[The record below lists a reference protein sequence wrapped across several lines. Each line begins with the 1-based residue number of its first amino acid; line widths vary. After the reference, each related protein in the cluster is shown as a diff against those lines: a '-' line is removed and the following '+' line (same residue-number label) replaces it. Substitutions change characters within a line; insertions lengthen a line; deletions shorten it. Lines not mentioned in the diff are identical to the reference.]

1 VRALR
6 LIGGAL
12 AAAALL
18 SACGSGVGLI
28 PSDSAATLHDD
39 LANIQ
44 LAFSTPDCTL
54 AAAYVAKANDD
65 FDNLPQSISR
75 KLLTQLQTAMNAVA
89 ADEQRQCHNATTGP
103 TSGSSSPTG
112 PTGSTGSSSTTSST
126 TTSTTTSSST
136 SSSSTSTSTSQTGT
150 TGVTGSTCTTTT
162 GVGGGT
168 PACDGTTS
176 SSGIGGGGTGTG
188 GTGSDTGAASVG
200 N

>member
-1 VRALR
+1 MRVLR
-6 LIGGAL
+6 LAGVAL

-65 FDNLPQSISR
+65 FDNLPESINA
-75 KLLTQLQTAMNAVA
+75 KLLAQLQKAMIAVA
-89 ADEQRQCHNATTGP
+89 SDEQRQCHNSTTGP

-112 PTGSTGSSSTTSST
+112 PTGSTGSSSTTTSSTTST

-136 SSSSTSTSTSQTGT
+136 STSTSQTGA
-150 TGVTGSTCTTTT
+150 TGGTGSTCTSTT

-168 PACDGTTS
+168 PACDGSTS

-188 GTGSDTGAASVG
+188 GTGTDTGAASVG

>member
-1 VRALR
+1 MRALA
-6 LIGGAL
+6 ITAVAG

-18 SACGSGVGLI
+18 AGCGSSVGLI
-28 PSDSAATLHDD
+28 PADSAATLHDD

-65 FDNLPQSISR
+65 FDNLPQSINA
-75 KLLTQLQTAMNAVA
+75 KLLTQLQHAMIAVA
-89 ADEQRQCHNATTGP
+89 SDEQRQCHNSTSTTGP
-103 TSGSSSPTG
+103 TTGSSSETG
-112 PTGSTGSSSTTSST
+112 PTGTTGTSST
-126 TTSTTTSSST
+126 TTSSTTSSST
-136 SSSSTSTSTSQTGT
+136 SSSTTSSSTTSSTSTTGPS
-150 TGVTGSTCTTTT
+150 GITGSTCSSVT

-176 SSGIGGGGTGTG
+176 SSGIGGAGSGGTGT
-188 GTGSDTGAASVG
+188 DTGAASLG

>member
-1 VRALR
+1 MRALR
-6 LIGGAL
+6 LTAVAL

-28 PSDSAATLHDD
+28 PADSAATLHDD

-54 AAAYVAKANDD
+54 ATAYVAKANDD
-65 FDNLPQSISR
+65 FDNLPQSISA

-89 ADEQRQCHNATTGP
+89 ADEQRQCHNSTTGP

-112 PTGSTGSSSTTSST
+112 PTGSTGSSSTSSSSTTSTTSSTTSSSTTTSST
-126 TTSTTTSSST
+126 TTTGATGGTGATCTSTT
-136 SSSSTSTSTSQTGT
+136 GL
-150 TGVTGSTCTTTT
+150 
-162 GVGGGT
+162 GGGT

-176 SSGIGGGGTGTG
+176 SSGIGGAGTGSTGTG
-188 GTGSDTGAASVG
+188 TGAASVG

>member
-1 VRALR
+1 MRALR
-6 LIGGAL
+6 LTAVAL

-65 FDNLPQSISR
+65 FDNLPESINA
-75 KLLTQLQTAMNAVA
+75 KLLAQLQKAMIAVA
-89 ADEQRQCHNATTGP
+89 SDEQRQCQNSTTGP

-112 PTGSTGSSSTTSST
+112 PTGSTGSSSTTTSSTTST

-136 SSSSTSTSTSQTGT
+136 STSTSQTGA
-150 TGVTGSTCTTTT
+150 TGGTGSTCTSTT

-168 PACDGTTS
+168 PACDGSTS

-188 GTGSDTGAASVG
+188 GTGTDTGAASVG

>member
-1 VRALR
+1 MRALR
-6 LIGGAL
+6 LTAVAL

-28 PSDSAATLHDD
+28 PADSAATLHDD

-44 LAFSTPDCTL
+44 LAYSTPDCTL
-54 AAAYVAKANDD
+54 ATAYVAKANDD
-65 FDNLPQSISR
+65 FDNLPQSISA

-112 PTGSTGSSSTTSST
+112 PTGSTGSSSTSSSSTTSTTSSTTSSSTTTSST
-126 TTSTTTSSST
+126 TTTGST
-136 SSSSTSTSTSQTGT
+136 G
-150 TGVTGSTCTTTT
+150 GTGSTCTSTT

-176 SSGIGGGGTGTG
+176 SSGIGGAGTG
-188 GTGSDTGAASVG
+188 GTGTDTGAASVG